1 MAKWLI
7 VTDLDGT
14 LLDHATYSHAAAD
27 ATLVRLR
34 AAGVPVAFASSKTAA
49 EIAPLRAELGFAHVP
64 AICENGGGL
73 VPPGTDALPDRSRHV
88 RLRAALAALPAPLRA
103 PFRGFSEMDADAVA
117 AATGLPPDAAA
128 RARDRAFT
136 EPGLWTGTAA
146 GRAAFVEA
154 LKEQGIAAREGG
166 RFLTL
171 GFGQTKAE
179 RMHQIADE
187 MGCDRILA
195 LGDAPNDVE
204 MLQAADRAAIVA
216 NPHRAPLP
224 ALDGET
230 TGRILRTD
238 LPGPAGWSRAVERIL
253 SEEGVA
259 L

>member
-1 MAKWLI
+1 MAHWMI

-14 LLDHATYSHAAAD
+14 LLDHASYSHAAAD
-27 ATLVRLR
+27 ATLARLR
-34 AAGVPVAFASSKTAA
+34 AAGIPVALASSKTAA

-73 VPPGTDALPDRSRHV
+73 VPPGEAALPDGGDHA
-88 RLRAALAALPAPLRA
+88 RLQAALAALPAPLRA
-103 PFRGFSEMDADAVA
+103 PFRGFSDMSA
-117 AATGLPPDAAA
+117 AEIAEATGLPPEAATRA
-128 RARDRAFT
+128 RARAFT
-136 EPGLWTGTAA
+136 EPGLWAGTEQQ
-146 GRAAFVEA
+146 RAAFTEA
-154 LKEQGIAAREGG
+154 LAARGVTAREGG

-171 GFGQTKAE
+171 GFGHTKAE
-179 RMHQIADE
+179 RMHQIARE

-204 MLQAADRAAIVA
+204 MLETADRAAIVA

-224 ALDGET
+224 ALAGEAE
-230 TGRILRTD
+230 GRILRTD
-238 LPGPAGWSRAVERIL
+238 LPGPAGWSQAVERIL